1 MGHVSAAP
9 TAGAQQALDCL
20 EFTLRLGGGAC
31 RAAAAHATE
40 ATGAARRGEA
50 RGAAGAR
57 AAAGGS
63 SEVVRARCLAD
74 SSPSAPATASA
85 ADGLRPLQLIIE
97 GPASTPPRQYTVEIP
112 DGVLPGGSFVAVLG
126 GVALTV
132 PVPTDCELPPVTLAL
147 ALALAFATHP
157 ATPELALALA
167 LALTP

>member
-1 MGHVSAAP
+1 M
-9 TAGAQQALDCL
+9 GAQQALDCL
-20 EFTLRLGGGAC
+20 EFTLRFGGGAC
-31 RAAAAHATE
+31 RAAEAHATE
-40 ATGAARRGEA
+40 ATGAARGGKA
-50 RGAAGAR
+50 RGAAAAR

-74 SSPSAPATASA
+74 SSPSATATASA

-126 GVALTV
+126 GVAATV
-132 PVPTDCELPPVTLAL
+132 PVPADCELPPVTL